1 MIEIT
6 LKWFAAI
13 IVCLILQTTL
23 IHSIAIFGVQP
34 DLLIIVLFFMCL
46 KHGVM
51 PGIYV
56 GFFLG
61 LGLDLYS
68 PALLGQ
74 NALAMTAIGFFMGFF
89 NEKVMRTDP
98 IMKIVILAISF
109 FIHDTILLGVEL
121 LKNDSSL
128 IHLIPEF
135 IIHTLPRAVYTT
147 ILAFLI
153 NMWNTS
159 IKPNLKR

>member
-1 MIEIT
+1 MGET
-6 LKWFAAI
+6 LVKWFIAF

-23 IHSIAIFGVQP
+23 IPSIALFGVQP
-34 DLLIIVLFFMCL
+34 DLLIIVLAFMCL

-51 PGIYV
+51 PGIYI

-68 PALLGQ
+68 PVLLGQ
-74 NALAMTAIGFFMGFF
+74 NALAKTVIGFFLGLF

-98 IMKIVILAISF
+98 IVKIIILLISF
-109 FIHDTILLGVEL
+109 FIHDILFFGTEL
-121 LKNDSSL
+121 LKNDTSL
-128 IHLIPEF
+128 ISILPELF
-135 IIHTLPRAVYTT
+135 TRTLPRAIYSTV
-147 ILAFLI
+147 LALI
-153 NMWNTS
+153 IIFWNTT

>member
-1 MIEIT
+1 MGETI
-6 LKWFAAI
+6 LKWFIAI

-23 IHSIAIFGVQP
+23 IPSIAIFGVQP
-34 DLLIIVLFFMCL
+34 DLLIIVLAFMCL

-74 NALAMTAIGFFMGFF
+74 NALAKTIIGFFLGLF

-98 IMKIVILAISF
+98 IVKIIILLVSF
-109 FIHDTILLGVEL
+109 FIHDILFFGVEL
-121 LKNDSSL
+121 LKNDNSL
-128 IHLIPEF
+128 LPIIPGLF
-135 IIHTLPRAVYTT
+135 TRTLPRAIYSTV
-147 ILAFLI
+147 LA
-153 NMWNTS
+153 
-159 IKPNLKR
+159 R

>member
-1 MIEIT
+1 MRET
-6 LKWFAAI
+6 VLKWFAAF

-23 IHSIAIFGVQP
+23 IPSMAIFGIQP
-34 DLLIIVLFFMCL
+34 DLPIIVLAFMCL

-51 PGIYV
+51 PGIYI

-61 LGLDLYS
+61 LCLDLYA

-74 NALAMTAIGFFMGFF
+74 NALANTVIGFFLGLF

-98 IMKIVILAISF
+98 LMKIIILVVCF
-109 FIHDTILLGVEL
+109 FIHDILFFGAEL

-128 IHLIPEF
+128 LSLIPELF
-135 IIHTLPRAVYTT
+135 TRTLPRAIYSTV
-147 ILAFLI
+147 LALLI
-153 NMWNTS
+153 IFWNTN

>member
-1 MIEIT
+1 MGET
-6 LKWFAAI
+6 LLRWFCAVI
-13 IVCLILQTTL
+13 LCLILQTTL
-23 IHSIAIFGVQP
+23 VPSIAIFGVQP
-34 DLLIIVLFFMCL
+34 DLLIIVLAFMCL

-61 LGLDLYS
+61 LVLDLYS

-74 NALAMTAIGFFMGFF
+74 NALSKTVIGFFLGLF

-98 IMKIVILAISF
+98 LVKIIILLVSF
-109 FIHDTILLGVEL
+109 FIHDILFFGVEL
-121 LKNDSSL
+121 LKNDNSL
-128 IHLIPEF
+128 LPIIPELF
-135 IIHTLPRAVYTT
+135 TRTLPRAIYSTV
-147 ILAFLI
+147 LAFIVIL
-153 NMWNTS
+153 WNTA